1 MALNDVERWQD
12 WLNQINNDLS
22 TVYLYRAIWTTM
34 AQTIDGNLA
43 IPRTPALGMI
53 ASNYATTQA
62 VAVRR
67 LADLGRDT
75 ISFARLLTEI
85 IAKPRALTA
94 RSALPAGEIVD
105 ILAWEQRFARAVPGG
120 HVDPAPL
127 ERALAEL
134 TTAAESIRKY
144 VDRHVAHRDR
154 RPLATMPTFI
164 DLKWGHRPPGRAVL
178 EVRAAAARGGPAADA
193 RRPRRHHGRVLG
205 AMGARKA
212 TAAAPGPVGY
222 ASVLTPGRV
231 AAEQRPGPPGQL
243 TRCSRPC
250 AWSSGS
256 WPAARPVQGRP
267 SSAWPCAPH
276 PRNIGDGFDM
286 VIAMPARCA
295 APGPK
300 PGLRSGESVD
310 LLLAIEPPPTRP
322 LGTVTR
328 SASPRRARPG
338 RRRRRARCT

>member
-164 DLKWGHRPPGRAVL
+164 DLNGAIDHLGELSSKCELLLHG
-178 EVRAAAARGGPAADA
+178 AD
-193 RRPRRHHGRVLG
+193 RLPMPVVLG
-205 AMGARKA
+205 DIMDAF
-212 TAAAPGPVGY
+212 
-222 ASVLTPGRV
+222 SVPWV
-231 AAEQRPGPPGQL
+231 
-243 TRCSRPC
+243 
-250 AWSSGS
+250 
-256 WPAARPVQGRP
+256 PAKPRLPRPVP
-267 SSAWPCAPH
+267 SGT
-276 PRNIGDGFDM
+276 PR
-286 VIAMPARCA
+286 
-295 APGPK
+295 
-300 PGLRSGESVD
+300 S
-310 LLLAIEPPPTRP
+310 
-322 LGTVTR
+322 
-328 SASPRRARPG
+328 
-338 RRRRRARCT
+338 